1 MDISSRQLTSSL
13 SPGEPLILWKIFPS
27 TCGGECE
34 LLGLMVLKASE
45 ALMNGLNIPMLKTF
59 QRIYAISHQNCTWLE
74 HCKGRGN
81 FRGDQLKACVV
92 VLIKMD

>member
-1 MDISSRQLTSSL
+1 
-13 SPGEPLILWKIFPS
+13 
-27 TCGGECE
+27 
-34 LLGLMVLKASE
+34 
-45 ALMNGLNIPMLKTF
+45 MNGLNIPMLKTF
-59 QRIYAISHQNCTWLE
+59 QRIYAIFHQNCTWLE